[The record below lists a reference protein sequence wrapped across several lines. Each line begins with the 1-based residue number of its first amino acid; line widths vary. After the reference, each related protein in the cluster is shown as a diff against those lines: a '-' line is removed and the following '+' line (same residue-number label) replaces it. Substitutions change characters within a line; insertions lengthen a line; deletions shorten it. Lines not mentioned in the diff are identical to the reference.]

1 MVDKKWVMSFMDW
14 TAPKHKSEVKEN
26 KGFGTIAPGFCKK
39 NITYFTDFFIC
50 QILHGYNV

>member
-1 MVDKKWVMSFMDW
+1 MSFMDW